1 MTKLLLTSRSEVIGV
16 AFQPAV
22 EIVKLFVCVME
33 TYCGTV
39 GTVVTVVSR
48 VRGL

>member
-1 MTKLLLTSRSEVIGV
+1 MTKLLLTSRSKVIGV

-33 TYCGTV
+33 TYRGTV

-48 VRGL
+48 IRGL